1 MFLRNLACVLKHLLR
16 FCNEV
21 KSDDSLLSSN
31 RSTIL
36 ENSVEDI
43 SAIISAK
50 FHWWAKVDLIN

>member
-16 FCNEV
+16 FYNEV

-36 ENSVEDI
+36 ENRVEDI
-43 SAIISAK
+43 SAIINLADEQK
-50 FHWWAKVDLIN
+50 